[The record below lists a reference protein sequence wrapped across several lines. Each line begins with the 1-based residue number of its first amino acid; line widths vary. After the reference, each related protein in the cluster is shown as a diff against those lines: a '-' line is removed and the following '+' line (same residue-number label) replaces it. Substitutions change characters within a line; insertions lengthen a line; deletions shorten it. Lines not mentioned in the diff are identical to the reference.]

1 MKQSNQIIFKK
12 KNYKPTE
19 RWRDSHYDRQC
30 HSDRQL
36 IEKEKKLGFWVLVI
50 GDRRRKEQNEKKAMM
65 KKMVNTNEE
74 EEEKLKGLCFSFHFM
89 WIY

>member
-1 MKQSNQIIFKK
+1 MFNISHG
-12 KNYKPTE
+12 E
-19 RWRDSHYDRQC
+19 RVVPDSCQC

-36 IEKEKKLGFWVLVI
+36 IEKEKNLGFWVLVT
-50 GDRRRKEQNEKKAMM
+50 GDRRRKGQNEKKARR
-65 KKMVNTNEE
+65 KKMVNADEE

>member
-1 MKQSNQIIFKK
+1 MKKSNQIIFKK
-12 KNYKPTE
+12 NYKPNE

-36 IEKEKKLGFWVLVI
+36 IEKEKKLGFWVLVT
-50 GDRRRKEQNEKKAMM
+50 GDRRREQNIKKARRQ
-65 KKMVNTNEE
+65 KMVNADEE